1 MCLILL
7 AWHAHPVYPLVF
19 AGNRDERYERPSAP
33 ADFWKDEPEIF
44 GGRDLELGGTW
55 LGIRRNGRFAA
66 ITNYRDGPAKKP
78 APRSRGELTANF
90 LRGNDGPAAY
100 MNKVAT
106 VDGCLYGGYTLLA
119 GDRERLY
126 GLSNRGGGVEELR
139 PGVHGLSNHLL
150 NTPWPKIVRGKQRVS
165 ALLGKG
171 EAELTAGLFEALA
184 DRKPVT
190 GAELPDTGVGPARE
204 RELSPAFIAAD
215 HYGTRASTVLL
226 IKRDG
231 SVVFVERRFG
241 PLGKPLAQTEK
252 RFALSAPT
260 TPSPSATPLLGQEG
274 SSLR

>member
-19 AGNRDERYERPSAP
+19 AGNRDERYERPTAA

-55 LGIRRNGRFAA
+55 LGIHRSGRFAA

-90 LRGNDGPAAY
+90 LRGKDGPAAY
-100 MNKVAT
+100 TNRVAT
-106 VDGCLYGGYTLLA
+106 ADGCLYGGYTLLA

-126 GLSNRGGGVEELR
+126 GLSNRRGGVEELPR
-139 PGVHGLSNHLL
+139 GVHGLSNHLL
-150 NTPWPKIVRGKQRVS
+150 NTPWPKIVRGKRRVE
-165 ALLGKG
+165 ALLGAG
-171 EAELTAGLFEALA
+171 EAELQAGLFEALA
-184 DRKPVT
+184 DRNPAT
-190 GAELPDTGVGPARE
+190 EAELPDTGVGAARE
-204 RELSPAFIAAD
+204 RELSPAFIAAE

-226 IKRDG
+226 VGKDG

-241 PLGKPLAQTEK
+241 PRGAPLGQAEK
-252 RFALSAPT
+252 RFALAAVAPRT
-260 TPSPSATPLLGQEG
+260 G
-274 SSLR
+274 S